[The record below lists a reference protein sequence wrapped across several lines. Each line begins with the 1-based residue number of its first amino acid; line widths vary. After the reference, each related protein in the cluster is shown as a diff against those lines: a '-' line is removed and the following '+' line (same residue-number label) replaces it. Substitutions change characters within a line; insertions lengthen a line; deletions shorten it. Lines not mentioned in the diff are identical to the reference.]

1 MAKPPVTKC
10 GGNENPAEGDKIM
23 ETLQS
28 TRQNNLVEEQP
39 SFRIKDLMLGELLC
53 QSGVLTDSRL
63 LELTKI
69 ARHAEGSLGF
79 ALVSTNL
86 LTSSELF
93 VARRLVNR
101 YLNDSDNP
109 EKYISAM
116 RNLLH
121 KQLQKLHATQRS
133 SLSLAKIT
141 RKHMATSGEALF
153 LVS

>member
-1 MAKPPVTKC
+1 MVARKQ
-10 GGNENPAEGDKIM
+10 AEGGKIM
-23 ETLQS
+23 ETLKQRKQS
-28 TRQNNLVEEQP
+28 NPVEEQP

-53 QSGVLTDSRL
+53 QSGVLNDNRL

-69 ARHAEGSLGF
+69 ARVAQATIGY
-79 ALVSTNL
+79 ALVSTKL

-101 YLNDSDNP
+101 YLMDSDNP

-121 KQLQKLHATQRS
+121 EQLKKQQATTRS

-141 RKHMATSGEALF
+141 RKHLAATNEALF

>member
-1 MAKPPVTKC
+1 
-10 GGNENPAEGDKIM
+10 M
-23 ETLQS
+23 ETLLP
-28 TRQNNLVEEQP
+28 TRQNKLEEQP

-53 QSGVLTDSRL
+53 QSGVLNDSRL

-69 ARHAEGSLGF
+69 ARDAQGSLGF

-109 EKYISAM
+109 EKYISAL

-121 KQLQKLHATQRS
+121 KQLQKQHVVSRS

-141 RKHMATSGEALF
+141 RKHMAASAEALF